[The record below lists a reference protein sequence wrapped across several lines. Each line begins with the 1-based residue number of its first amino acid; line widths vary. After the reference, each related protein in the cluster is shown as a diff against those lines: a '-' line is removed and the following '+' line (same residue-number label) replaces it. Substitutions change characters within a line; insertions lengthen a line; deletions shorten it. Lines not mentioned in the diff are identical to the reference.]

1 MNKSSIHFR
10 LTAWYAGLLTLVY
23 VLFAVL
29 LMQRLQ
35 SYLEANVLDTQARRA
50 RQIAST
56 LVAQL
61 TPSAEPTL
69 VTEVKALYSPELS
82 DRFIRITRANGSM
95 LYRSGEPS
103 DRSFTPDEVPPLTRV
118 ASKQELR
125 RRQAL
130 PDGRALLIAS
140 LHAPSSA
147 GDTYTVE
154 VGTSTAP
161 GAALLRRFL
170 WLTALG
176 LPVMIVVAVSGG
188 YVLVKRALAPVE
200 RIASKAER
208 ITHHNLAER
217 LPVARSGDE
226 LERLAISLNHM
237 ISRLDDAF
245 QQSKRFVADAS
256 HELRTPL
263 TVLRSELESLAHSPP
278 AVAEQ
283 YERLGS
289 LLAPV
294 ERLSKTV
301 ERLFALSRLDAG
313 EAQTEWIDID
323 LGELVASTAEQMLL
337 LAADK
342 GINVTCEAPGRV
354 TIRGDRSRL
363 KQVVVNLLDNA
374 IKYTPAQGAVHLRV
388 TVADAHVVLSVEDSG
403 IGIPAEALPHVFE
416 RFYRVDATRSDE
428 TGGAGLGLAIVKTIC
443 DAHGAA
449 VRVVSALGRG
459 SAFHVTFP
467 L

>member
-1 MNKSSIHFR
+1 VNTRSIRFR
-10 LTAWYAGLLTLVY
+10 LSAWYAGLLTLVY
-23 VLFAVL
+23 VLFGAL
-29 LMQRLQ
+29 LMHSVQ
-35 SYLEANVLDTQARRA
+35 SFLEASALDTQARRA

-56 LVAQL
+56 LV
-61 TPSAEPTL
+61 TPLAPAAEATL
-69 VTEVKALYSPELS
+69 VAQVKALYSPELS
-82 DRFIRITRANGSM
+82 DRFIRITRADGSV

-103 DRSFTPDEVPPLTRV
+103 DHSFVPADV
-118 ASKQELR
+118 APVPATFAEELR

-130 PDGRALLIAS
+130 PDGRTVLVAAV
-140 LHAPSSA
+140 HAG
-147 GDTYTVE
+147 GDARYTVE
-154 VGTSTAP
+154 VGVSTAAI
-161 GAALLRRFL
+161 GALLRQLL

-176 LPVMIVVAVSGG
+176 LPIIVVVAMSGG
-188 YVLVKRALAPVE
+188 YLLVKRTLAPVE
-200 RIASKAER
+200 RIASKAEL

-217 LPVARSGDE
+217 LPVVRTGDE

-237 ISRLDDAF
+237 ISRIDEAF

-263 TVLRSELESLAHSPP
+263 TVLRSELESLAHNPPP
-278 AVAEQ
+278 ASDP

-289 LLAPV
+289 LLQPV

-313 EAQTEWIDID
+313 EAQTEWIEID
-323 LGELVASTAEQMLL
+323 LGELVATTADQMLL

-342 GINVTCEAPGRV
+342 GITVTCEAQGRV
-354 TIRGDRSRL
+354 LVSGDRSRL

-374 IKYTPAQGAVHLRV
+374 IKYTPANGAVHLRV
-388 TVADAHVVLSVEDSG
+388 TAAEGRVVLSVEDSG
-403 IGIPAEALPHVFE
+403 VGIPAEALPHVFE
-416 RFYRVDATRSDE
+416 RFYRVDTTRSDD

-449 VRVVSALGRG
+449 VRVASALGRG

-467 L
+467 R

>member
-1 MNKSSIHFR
+1 
-10 LTAWYAGLLTLVY
+10 
-23 VLFAVL
+23 
-29 LMQRLQ
+29 MQRVQ

-56 LVAQL
+56 LVTPLA
-61 TPSAEPTL
+61 PSAESTL
-69 VTEVKALYSPELS
+69 VAEVKALYSPELS
-82 DRFIRITRANGSM
+82 DRFIRITRADGSV

-103 DRSFTPDEVPPLTRV
+103 DHSFIPADVPPAPATFAQV
-118 ASKQELR
+118 LR
-125 RRQAL
+125 RKQAL
-130 PDGRALLIAS
+130 PDGRAVLVAAT
-140 LHAPSSA
+140 H
-147 GDTYTVE
+147 GGRGVMYTVE
-154 VGTSTAP
+154 VGVSTASI
-161 GAALLRRFL
+161 AALLRQLL

-176 LPVMIVVAVSGG
+176 LPVIVVVAVSGG
-188 YVLVKRALAPVE
+188 YLLVKRTLAPVE
-200 RIASKAER
+200 RIASKAEL

-217 LPVARSGDE
+217 LPVVRTGDE

-263 TVLRSELESLAHSPP
+263 TVLRSELESLAHNPLTAP
-278 AVAEQ
+278 DP

-289 LLAPV
+289 LLQPV

-313 EAQTEWIDID
+313 EAQTEWVAID
-323 LGELVASTAEQMLL
+323 LGELVATTADQMLL

-342 GINVTCEAPGRV
+342 GITVTCEAQARV
-354 TIRGDRSRL
+354 NVTGDRSRL

-374 IKYTPAQGAVHLRV
+374 IKYTPANGAVHLRV
-388 TVADAHVVLSVEDSG
+388 TAAEGRVVLTVEDSG
-403 IGIPAEALPHVFE
+403 VGIPAEALPHVFE
-416 RFYRVDATRSDE
+416 RFYRVDTTRSDD

-449 VRVVSALGRG
+449 VRVASALGRG
-459 SAFHVTFP
+459 SSFHVTFP
-467 L
+467 R

>member
-1 MNKSSIHFR
+1 LNTSSIRFR

-23 VLFAVL
+23 VLFAAL
-29 LMQRLQ
+29 LMQSVQ

-50 RQIAST
+50 RQIA
-56 LVAQL
+56 A
-61 TPSAEPTL
+61 TL
-69 VTEVKALYSPELS
+69 VTPLAPEADATLGAQVKALYSPELS
-82 DRFIRITRANGSM
+82 DRFIRVTRADGSV

-103 DRSFTPDEVPPLTRV
+103 DHSFVPADVPPAT
-118 ASKQELR
+118 ATWAQELR
-125 RRQAL
+125 RKQAL
-130 PDGRALLIAS
+130 PDGRALLVA
-140 LHAPSSA
+140 AVRA
-147 GDTYTVE
+147 GRDATYTVE
-154 VGTSTAP
+154 VGVSTASI
-161 GAALLRRFL
+161 GALLRQLL

-176 LPVMIVVAVSGG
+176 LPVIVVVAVSGG
-188 YVLVKRALAPVE
+188 YLLVKRTLAPVE
-200 RIASKAER
+200 RIASKAEL

-217 LPVARSGDE
+217 LPVVRTGDE

-263 TVLRSELESLAHSPP
+263 TVLRSELESLAHHPPP
-278 AVAEQ
+278 ASDP

-289 LLAPV
+289 LLQPV

-313 EAQTEWIDID
+313 EAQTEWVEID

-342 GINVTCEAPGRV
+342 GITVTCEAQGRV
-354 TIRGDRSRL
+354 MVSGDRSRL

-374 IKYTPAQGAVHLRV
+374 IKYTPARGAVHLRV
-388 TVADAHVVLSVEDSG
+388 AAAEGRVVLSVEDSG
-403 IGIPAEALPHVFE
+403 VGIPAEALPHVFE
-416 RFYRVDATRSDE
+416 RFYRVDTTRSDA

-449 VRVVSALGRG
+449 VRVASALGRG
-459 SAFHVTFP
+459 SSFHVTFP
-467 L
+467 R

>member
-1 MNKSSIHFR
+1 MNTGSIRFR

-23 VLFAVL
+23 VLFGAL
-29 LMQRLQ
+29 LMQSVQ

-56 LVAQL
+56 LVTAL
-61 TPSAEPTL
+61 APAAESTL
-69 VTEVKALYSPELS
+69 VAEVKALYSPELS
-82 DRFIRITRANGSM
+82 DRFIRITRADGSM

-103 DRSFTPDEVPPLTRV
+103 DHSFIPAEVAPAPATF
-118 ASKQELR
+118 AKELR
-125 RRQAL
+125 RKQSL
-130 PDGRALLIAS
+130 PDGRGVLVAAV
-140 LHAPSSA
+140 HA
-147 GDTYTVE
+147 GDGAAYTVE
-154 VGTSTAP
+154 VGVSTASIT
-161 GAALLRRFL
+161 ALLRQLL
-170 WLTALG
+170 WLMALG
-176 LPVMIVVAVSGG
+176 LPVMIAVAVSGG
-188 YVLVKRALAPVE
+188 YLLVKRTLAPVE
-200 RIASKAER
+200 RIASKAEL

-263 TVLRSELESLAHSPP
+263 TVLRSELESLARNPSTASDP
-278 AVAEQ
+278 

-289 LLAPV
+289 LLQPV

-313 EAQTEWIDID
+313 EAQTEWVEID
-323 LGELVASTAEQMLL
+323 LGELVASTADQMLL

-342 GINVTCEAPGRV
+342 GITVTCEAQGRV
-354 TIRGDRSRL
+354 LVSGDRSRL

-374 IKYTPAQGAVHLRV
+374 IKYTPAHGAVHLRV
-388 TVADAHVVLSVEDSG
+388 AAVEGRVVLSVEDSG
-403 IGIPAEALPHVFE
+403 VGIPAEALPHVFD
-416 RFYRVDATRSDE
+416 RFYRVDTTRSDD

-449 VRVVSALGRG
+449 VRVASALGRG
-459 SAFHVTFP
+459 SSFHVTFSR
-467 L
+467 